1 MSKSRENE
9 EAVSVFA
16 AGSLLLLAALARS
29 RSYCQPNIE
38 LVGAPALTG
47 AKSLGS
53 RQNKR
58 VMSDA

>member
-1 MSKSRENE
+1 MGKSRERE
-9 EAVSVFA
+9 GDCVFA
-16 AGSLLLLAALARS
+16 AGSLLQLAALARG
-29 RSYCQPNIE
+29 RAYCQPNIE